1 MRAHY
6 DFEKDKYYIQACRDA
21 VCFPLGHI
29 LSLFCACS
37 EKKELHFFSR
47 GKKKEGVR
55 KKHRKYSDLGI
66 KDYHREW
73 EDDLLAEMTFEDP
86 VYEPRDVLDSEGNYI
101 KFAVGT
107 KFRKDG
113 RPINTLKKEKTF
125 GKMKEKVPKE
135 LKIPMSE
142 RIAEK
147 RIGKEIVR
155 TRTLSSHRAEKAT
168 EKDRDLDFGK
178 IRHFVATFYDKITSS

>member
-1 MRAHY
+1 MFSPRAHTIP
-6 DFEKDKYYIQACRDA
+6 FLCVFRKKG
-21 VCFPLGHI
+21 VTFFFSG
-29 LSLFCACS
+29 
-37 EKKELHFFSR
+37 KKER
-47 GKKKEGVR
+47 GSE

-125 GKMKEKVPKE
+125 GKMKKQVPKE

-155 TRTLSSHRAEKAT
+155 TRTISSHRAEKAT
-168 EKDRDLDFGK
+168 EKDRDLEFGILSQLSTTK
-178 IRHFVATFYDKITSS
+178 